1 MAVIIFSDNF
11 QLFLY
16 MSIFLTIKYLFCQK
30 LYEFLNAD
38 IRKIYKKDEDKP
50 RPESHASMELCKLC
64 ESLFP

>member
-1 MAVIIFSDNF
+1 
-11 QLFLY
+11 

-50 RPESHASMELCKLC
+50 RPESRESIESFKLC